1 MLPYAPGM
9 RRALVALTAA
19 SVATLCLTGVAAA
32 TSSATSSQG
41 SPARCSPTSTKAQFR
56 GDVPSPKRV
65 LGFPLGKRE
74 ATNQEISHYWRVAD
88 RASDRVET
96 GVYAHSWEGR
106 PLRYALV
113 STPGTLHRLPSIRR
127 DLRTLR
133 NPSTSDQKAQ
143 AIIDRTPPI
152 LWIAANVHGN
162 EPSGGDA
169 VVKLLHNLADRT
181 DCVARA
187 ILGNAIVGLIPV
199 QNPDGRAH
207 DIRYNGYSFDMNRDG
222 LVGTQPEVSGR
233 LALLWKYPPQL
244 FVDEH
249 ENSSN
254 TYFFPPDADPIYHET
269 PDGLYQEVEKMYG
282 PANARAFNAKGWSFE
297 TWKSGYDFFAQ
308 VYGDTVP
315 TTQMGAVGMT
325 FEQGDS
331 KPYPAR
337 VRHQFTSALTTL
349 FTGATHHRKVLH
361 TWRNTF
367 VQAKAEGENCR
378 LEPNRVYNP
387 GHTLL
392 RHVPKRKVCGYF
404 LLGNSRETRLTVSRL
419 QTAHVVVDR
428 LVHKTVV
435 TDYRPYGD
443 TPRRKTLPAG
453 TYWISLAQ
461 AQKHWVQATLNENT
475 YVPFPYFYDVSGWSL
490 PLMAGI
496 QGGSTGHA
504 VRAATVRVPRL
515 HVSPAPKPAGRLP
528 RIAVLDQWR
537 QPWNGYQYSGW
548 LKWRLAQD
556 WRFPYKVLLP
566 RDVNAKTLSKY
577 DVLVVGNVD
586 SDPVYQHLKK
596 SGRTALSDWVAKG
609 GRYVGWQEGALLAS
623 ALGISHVG
631 MNTPKAESPGAIMRI
646 RTPHGPN
653 EIEWDSDYNLVLAPG
668 SARVVGSFPKNMY
681 VSGFAT
687 KTKTLAGTALETVEK
702 VGKGTVTV
710 FGYEPNFRAVAD
722 GSARLLREAILR
734 TPKGSVPSSTP
745 LRMARRAHH
754 QARPAAVLAL
764 GHSRAWRL
772 HHENR

>member
-244 FVDEH
+244 FVD
-249 ENSSN
+249 
-254 TYFFPPDADPIYHET
+254 
-269 PDGLYQEVEKMYG
+269 M
-282 PANARAFNAKGWSFE
+282 
-297 TWKSGYDFFAQ
+297 
-308 VYGDTVP
+308 
-315 TTQMGAVGMT
+315 
-325 FEQGDS
+325 
-331 KPYPAR
+331 
-337 VRHQFTSALTTL
+337 
-349 FTGATHHRKVLH
+349 
-361 TWRNTF
+361 
-367 VQAKAEGENCR
+367 
-378 LEPNRVYNP
+378 
-387 GHTLL
+387 
-392 RHVPKRKVCGYF
+392 
-404 LLGNSRETRLTVSRL
+404 
-419 QTAHVVVDR
+419 
-428 LVHKTVV
+428 
-435 TDYRPYGD
+435 
-443 TPRRKTLPAG
+443 
-453 TYWISLAQ
+453 
-461 AQKHWVQATLNENT
+461 
-475 YVPFPYFYDVSGWSL
+475 
-490 PLMAGI
+490 
-496 QGGSTGHA
+496 
-504 VRAATVRVPRL
+504 
-515 HVSPAPKPAGRLP
+515 
-528 RIAVLDQWR
+528 
-537 QPWNGYQYSGW
+537 
-548 LKWRLAQD
+548 
-556 WRFPYKVLLP
+556 
-566 RDVNAKTLSKY
+566 
-577 DVLVVGNVD
+577 
-586 SDPVYQHLKK
+586 
-596 SGRTALSDWVAKG
+596 
-609 GRYVGWQEGALLAS
+609 
-623 ALGISHVG
+623 
-631 MNTPKAESPGAIMRI
+631 
-646 RTPHGPN
+646 
-653 EIEWDSDYNLVLAPG
+653 
-668 SARVVGSFPKNMY
+668 
-681 VSGFAT
+681 
-687 KTKTLAGTALETVEK
+687 
-702 VGKGTVTV
+702 
-710 FGYEPNFRAVAD
+710 
-722 GSARLLREAILR
+722 
-734 TPKGSVPSSTP
+734 
-745 LRMARRAHH
+745 
-754 QARPAAVLAL
+754 
-764 GHSRAWRL
+764 
-772 HHENR
+772 